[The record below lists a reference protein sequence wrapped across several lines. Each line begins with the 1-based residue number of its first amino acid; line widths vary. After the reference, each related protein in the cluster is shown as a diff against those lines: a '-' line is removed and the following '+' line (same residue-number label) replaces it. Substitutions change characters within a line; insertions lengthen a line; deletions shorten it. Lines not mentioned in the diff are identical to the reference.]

1 MSPILSSNTTNST
14 PSTPVTGPIIFRTIL
29 QNPTLAFFSIH
40 QLLLTVNLIFYKRN
54 KAVLGFLD
62 EEEMGIKY
70 VHNRLWTQHSTMEK
84 KIRKRWG
91 EEAWA
96 QWWKESRGG
105 KTGVCGCMHLR
116 PCPFPTTEC
125 KHSLHCNNLFIPP
138 PNSEFWQTKEKCC
151 MPHCFHIACLAQ
163 CSAIGGS

>member
-62 EEEMGIKY
+62 EEMGIKY
-70 VHNRLWTQHSTMEK
+70 VQTDYEHNTAQWQRRSERDGV
-84 KIRKRWG
+84 RKRGLNG
-91 EEAWA
+91 EEKAEVV
-96 QWWKESRGG
+96 KRG
-105 KTGVCGCMHLR
+105 LW
-116 PCPFPTTEC
+116 
-125 KHSLHCNNLFIPP
+125 L
-138 PNSEFWQTKEKCC
+138 
-151 MPHCFHIACLAQ
+151 
-163 CSAIGGS
+163 

>member
-1 MSPILSSNTTNST
+1 MSPILSSNTTNSP

-70 VHNRLWTQHSTMEK
+70 VQTDYEHNTAQWQRRSERDGV
-84 KIRKRWG
+84 RKRGLNG
-91 EEAWA
+91 EEKAEVVKKGFVA
-96 QWWKESRGG
+96 VRTYDPAPSLPQNVSTHCTAIICLSHLQTLSSDKERRSV
-105 KTGVCGCMHLR
+105 VCFTVS
-116 PCPFPTTEC
+116 P
-125 KHSLHCNNLFIPP
+125 
-138 PNSEFWQTKEKCC
+138 
-151 MPHCFHIACLAQ
+151 
-163 CSAIGGS
+163 